1 MENSNVISIQ
11 EYKVNR
17 KYYNIGL
24 IIGALRAELENGT
37 VELESVYSLLTE
49 GVRLAIDSDLS
60 YAGGVAR

>member
-24 IIGALRAELENGT
+24 IIGALRAELGNGPG
-37 VELESVYSLLTE
+37 EW
-49 GVRLAIDSDLS
+49 
-60 YAGGVAR
+60 GGLGCVTSAALCRKR